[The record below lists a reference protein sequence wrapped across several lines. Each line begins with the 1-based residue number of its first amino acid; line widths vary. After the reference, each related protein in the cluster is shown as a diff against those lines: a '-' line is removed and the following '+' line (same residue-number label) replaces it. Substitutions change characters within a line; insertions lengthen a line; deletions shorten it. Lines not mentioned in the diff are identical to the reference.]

1 MPHNGTVHSNAAD
14 VIYDS
19 AGNKL
24 LRGVPYYVLPL
35 FSGSGGGLTL
45 SRTTIDSCPL
55 DVTQEP
61 FDLSKGVPFT
71 ITPNVFDE
79 DYVREAYPVTIEADV
94 TDPCRG
100 SNIMKVTTSDNGT
113 KGFKSATIGGESN
126 KPESC
131 FQLVEADMMP
141 GLRSYQIQL
150 CPFKCGTNTSTSLN
164 CYNVGLVA
172 NDVGKKFLAT
182 TEVIYPVVLTNS
194 FVKPASQSSTSSL

>member
-1 MPHNGTVHSNAAD
+1 MPNMSSIMKITFHILSLTLIVFALTHTLLHTNAAD
-14 VIYDS
+14 LIYDS

-71 ITPNVFDE
+71 ITSNVFDE

-100 SNIMKVTTSDNGT
+100 SNIMKVTSNET
-113 KGFKSATIGGESN
+113 KGFRSATIGGESN

-150 CPFKCGTNTSTSLN
+150 CPFKCGTNTSTSLH

-182 TEVIYPVVLTNS
+182 TE
-194 FVKPASQSSTSSL
+194 